1 MKKFLVVLLSLGLIA
16 GISATASAL
25 DVQFSGKYEVEGAYE
40 SNVFQSGGV
49 GGFFGG
55 DTSRAAIWQ
64 RFRLQPVFKVAEGL
78 SMTIRIDALEKQWGN
93 TAWRGGSADDFSNS
107 RRQTTVV
114 AGNASGQK
122 VQENIE
128 FERSYVTFD
137 TQIGQFQVG
146 YQRQKTWG
154 TGWADWEQTGPRA
167 MFTTKLGPMTL
178 LAIWDKSYESDALV
192 QGSNSTSAWN
202 KVDGDTDQY
211 ALAGI
216 YNGKGWEAGLL
227 YQYVHSAYPK
237 ANGAGYKVK
246 QHNLLPYM
254 KATFG
259 PVYLESE
266 FGYAFGKAVEYE
278 NESATLK
285 SKDAQAWGGYIKAKT
300 TFGPA
305 YFGAAAGYSS
315 GDDLQD
321 DSKSKNVFNAK
332 NWNPALILLGDDYL
346 TDIFPGGNAYD
357 VGNFSSYKN
366 AKAGFMIYN
375 VFGGYNPTAKL
386 NLEANFTSASFA
398 VSPRAGNV
406 KTGAEYVSKNM
417 GMELDIT
424 ATYKLYDNLTYMIGA
439 GYLFTGDAFK
449 GTNSNATIG
458 NDYMLMNRLVLNF

>member
-16 GISATASAL
+16 GVSATASAL
-25 DVQFSGKYEVEGAYE
+25 DVSFSGSYQVEGAYE

-55 DTSRAAIWQ
+55 DTSRAAVWQ

-78 SMTIRIDALEKQWGN
+78 SMTIRMDALEKQWGN

-137 TQIGQFQVG
+137 TKIGQFQIG
-146 YQRQKTWG
+146 YQRQKVWG
-154 TGWADWEQTGPRA
+154 TSWGDWEQTGPRA
-167 MFTTKLGPMTL
+167 MFTTKFGPMTM
-178 LAIWDKSYESDALV
+178 LALWDKSYEGDQWAQSTIANQRVDA
-192 QGSNSTSAWN
+192 
-202 KVDGDTDQY
+202 DTDQY
-211 ALAGI
+211 VLAGI

-227 YQYVHSAYPK
+227 YQYVL
-237 ANGAGYKVK
+237 GAAPRLAAVPYKVK
-246 QHNLLPYM
+246 QHVLLPYV

-266 FGYAFGKAVEYE
+266 WGYSFGKAREYE
-278 NESATLK
+278 NETAVLK
-285 SKDAQAWGGYIKAKT
+285 NQDVNAWGGYLKLKT

-305 YFGAAAGYSS
+305 YFGAAGGYSS
-315 GDDLQD
+315 GDDLSD
-321 DSKSKNVFNAK
+321 ATKKKNVFNAK
-332 NWNPALILLGDDYL
+332 GWNPALILLGDDYL

-357 VGNFSSYKN
+357 AGHFSSYKN
-366 AKAGFMIYN
+366 SAAGFMIAN
-375 VFGGYNPTAKL
+375 IFGGYNVTPKL
-386 NLEANFTSASFA
+386 NLEMSFTSGQFA
-398 VSPRAGNV
+398 VSPKTAAGV
-406 KTGAEYVSKNM
+406 EYVSKNM
-417 GMELDIT
+417 GMELDVT
-424 ATYKLYDNLTYMIGA
+424 ATYKLYDNLTYMLGA

-449 GTNSNATIG
+449 GSNSNATIG